1 MAEHRPNSVTDEML
15 DYLDVLRL
23 TGMTNMFGAVP
34 YLMDEFDLSQT
45 EAKTVLMYWMD
56 TFGERNR

>member
-23 TGMTNMFGAVP
+23 TGKKNMFGAVS

-45 EAKTVLMYWMD
+45 DAKIVLVYWMD